1 MQPLSHSMTIRAVGN
16 VVRSG
21 VCTPARRLRAL
32 LSPGPRDACI
42 AALLLAL
49 TGVSNFAAAAQA
61 DPAALLRALSLPEKV
76 AQMQDAAPAVARLGL
91 PAYAWWNEGLHGLAR
106 AGQATVFPQ
115 AIGLAASWDAPLL
128 QEVGGVI
135 AGQARDNFARAN
147 ATPAEGF
154 SRNTARYRGLT
165 IWSPNINIFRDPRW
179 GRGQETYGE
188 DPHLTARL
196 GVAFIQGLQGPDP
209 AHPTVI
215 ATPKHFAVHSGP
227 ERGRHGFDVEP
238 TPHDL
243 EDTYLP
249 AFRAAV
255 TEGHAG
261 SIMCAYNAIDKT
273 PACANA
279 DLLTTRLRGDWGFT
293 GFVVTDCDAIEDMTL
308 FHKTTANDAEASARA
323 LRAGTDLNCGRSYAA
338 LVQAVQRGDASE
350 ADVDRALQ
358 RLLEARARL
367 GALGDTTDQ
376 VRTSAADA
384 ARHRWLALQAAR
396 ESMVLLKNDGRGGVP
411 ALPLRAGARIAVVG
425 PTADLLEDLEAN
437 YHGTASA
444 PVTPLA
450 GLRAAFG
457 MDHVHYAQGA
467 SLAANVPVAVPD
479 TALRTP
485 DGQAGLRAEIF
496 DNAEMSGTPAVVR
509 VDAKVNL
516 DYDRVAPM
524 AGLSTS
530 RFAVRWTGQ
539 LVPPA
544 AGDYTLGLRIERCFD
559 CSRHDQM
566 RLYLDGKLFAA
577 AIDPHKDGDI
587 AALPLHFA
595 DTRAHSLRLELVH
608 AGEDQGLTLQ
618 WHAPAQA
625 QLAEALA
632 ATRGADAVVA
642 FVGLSPNLEGEQL
655 QVDVPGFDG
664 GDRSSLELPVAQ
676 QALLAALATE
686 LAPTR
691 TPLIVVLQSG
701 SAVALTG
708 AAGQADAVL
717 AAWYPGEAGGQA
729 IAETLSGL
737 NNPAGRL
744 PVTFYRSVSDLP
756 PFDDY
761 RMAGRTYR
769 YFRGTPLWPF
779 GHGLS
784 YTRFGYGTPVLLHA
798 RLAAGEPLSV
808 AVDVRNDGE
817 RAGDEVVQVYLEP
830 PASALAPA
838 RALVAFRRIHLQA
851 GESRR
856 VEMMIAPRALSSV
869 DALGTRAVEP
879 GHYALTVGGGQP
891 GSAPTV
897 RSEFTITG
905 REVLPK

>member
-1 MQPLSHSMTIRAVGN
+1 M
-16 VVRSG
+16 
-21 VCTPARRLRAL
+21 
-32 LSPGPRDACI
+32 
-42 AALLLAL
+42 LLAL
-49 TGVSNFAAAAQA
+49 AGAASAAEA
-61 DPAALLRALSLPEKV
+61 DPAALLRALTLAEKV
-76 AQMQDAAPAVARLGL
+76 AQMQDAAPAVPRLGL

-128 QEVGGVI
+128 QDVGGAI
-135 AGQARDNFARAN
+135 AAQARDNFARASL
-147 ATPAEGF
+147 TPVEGL
-154 SRNTARYRGLT
+154 SRNAARYRGLT

-188 DPHLTARL
+188 DPELTARL

-209 AHPTVI
+209 SHPTVI

-238 TPHDL
+238 SPHDL

-255 TEGHAG
+255 TEGQAG
-261 SIMCAYNAIDKT
+261 AVMCAYNAIDKT
-273 PACANA
+273 PACAST
-279 DLLTTRLRGDWGFT
+279 DLLTTRLRGDWGFK
-293 GFVVTDCDAIEDMTL
+293 GIVVTDCDAIEDMTL
-308 FHKTTANDAEASARA
+308 FHKTTANDVEASARA
-323 LRAGTDLNCGRSYAA
+323 LRAGTDLNCGHSYAA
-338 LVQAVQRGDASE
+338 LVEAVRRGEANEVDVDQAVRRLFDA
-350 ADVDRALQ
+350 RK
-358 RLLEARARL
+358 RL
-367 GALGDTTDQ
+367 GALGGEPEPMRTD
-376 VRTSAADA
+376 AADA

-450 GLRAAFG
+450 GLRAALG
-457 MDHVHYAQGA
+457 ADHVHYAQGA
-467 SLAANVPVAVPD
+467 SLATNVPVPVPD

-485 DGQAGLRAEIF
+485 DGRPGLRAEIF
-496 DNAEMSGTPAVVR
+496 DDAELAGAPAAVR
-509 VDAKVNL
+509 VDTKVNV
-516 DYDRVAPM
+516 DYDRVAP
-524 AGLSTS
+524 ASGITPS
-530 RFAVRWTGQ
+530 RFAVRWSGQ

-559 CSRHDQM
+559 CSHHDQV
-566 RLYLDGKLFAA
+566 RLYLDGKLFIVAT
-577 AIDPHKDGDI
+577 DPHKDADI
-587 AALPLHFA
+587 AAIPLHFA
-595 DTRAHSLRLELVH
+595 DTRAHSLRLELLHV
-608 AGEDQGLTLQ
+608 GEDQGLTLQ

-625 QLAEALA
+625 QLAEAVA
-632 ATRGADAVVA
+632 ATRGVAAVVA
-642 FVGLSPNLEGEQL
+642 FLGLSPNLEGEQL

-664 GDRSSLELPVAQ
+664 GDRSSLDLPPAQ
-676 QALLAALATE
+676 QTLLASLAAA

-744 PVTFYRSVSDLP
+744 PVTFYRKVSDLP
-756 PFDDY
+756 PFADY
-761 RMAGRTYR
+761 SMAGRTYR
-769 YFRGTPLWPF
+769 YFAGTPLWPF

-784 YTRFGYGTPVLLHA
+784 YTRFGYGAPVLSQA
-798 RLAAGEPLSV
+798 RLAAGEPLTV
-808 AVDVRNDGE
+808 GVDVRNEGE

-830 PASALAPA
+830 PESALAPK

-851 GESRR
+851 GESRH
-856 VEMMIAPRALSSV
+856 VDMVVTARALSSV

-879 GHYALTVGGGQP
+879 GHYALAVGGGQP
-891 GSAPTV
+891 GFAPTV
-897 RSEFTITG
+897 RSEFTIAG
-905 REVLPK
+905 RQELSK

>member
-1 MQPLSHSMTIRAVGN
+1 LQLVLAGGA
-16 VVRSG
+16 SG
-21 VCTPARRLRAL
+21 L
-32 LSPGPRDACI
+32 AC
-42 AALLLAL
+42 AAG
-49 TGVSNFAAAAQA
+49 T
-61 DPAALLRALSLPEKV
+61 DPAALLRKLSLPEKV
-76 AQMQDAAPAVARLGL
+76 AQIQDAAPAVPRLGL

-128 QEVGGVI
+128 QEVGSAI
-135 AGQARDNFARAN
+135 AAQARNNFARADTLSVEGLSLN
-147 ATPAEGF
+147 A
-154 SRNTARYRGLT
+154 ARYRGLT

-188 DPHLTARL
+188 DPQLTASL
-196 GVAFIQGLQGPDP
+196 GVAFIHGLQGPDP
-209 AHPTVI
+209 ARPTVI

-238 TPHDL
+238 SPHDL

-261 SIMCAYNAIDKT
+261 SIMCAYNAIDGT

-308 FHKTTANDAEASARA
+308 FHKTTADDAEASARA
-323 LRAGTDLNCGRSYAA
+323 LRAGTDLNCGRSFAA
-338 LVQAVQRGDASE
+338 LAQAVQRGDASE
-350 ADVDRALQ
+350 ADVDRALR
-358 RLLEARARL
+358 RLLDARARL
-367 GALGDTTDQ
+367 GALGGTSDP
-376 VRTSAADA
+376 VRASAADA

-396 ESMVLLKNDGRGGVP
+396 ESMVLLKNDSPGGVP

-425 PTADLLEDLEAN
+425 PTADMLEDLEAN
-437 YHGTASA
+437 YHGTAGA
-444 PVTPLA
+444 PVSPLA
-450 GLRAAFG
+450 GLRAALG
-457 MDHVHYAQGA
+457 TAHVRYAQGA

-479 TALRTP
+479 TALRSP
-485 DGQAGLRAEIF
+485 DGRPGLRAEIF
-496 DNAEMSGTPAVVR
+496 DNAELAGTPAGVR
-509 VDAKVNL
+509 IDTKVNL

-524 AGLSTS
+524 PGVSSS
-530 RFAVRWTGQ
+530 RFGVRWTGE

-544 AGDYTLGLRIERCFD
+544 AGDYTLGIRIERCFD
-559 CSRHDQM
+559 CRRHDQV
-566 RLYLDGKLFAA
+566 RLHVDGKLFIA
-577 AIDPHKDGDI
+577 AIDPHKDADI
-587 AALPLHFA
+587 AAVPLHFA
-595 DTRAHSLRLELVH
+595 DARPHALRLELLHV
-608 AGEDQGLTLQ
+608 GEDQGLTLQ

-632 ATRGADAVVA
+632 AARGVDAVVA

-664 GDRSSLELPVAQ
+664 GDRTSLDLPPAQ
-676 QALLAALATE
+676 QTLLASLATA
-686 LAPTR
+686 LAPTH
-691 TPLIVVLQSG
+691 TPLVVVLQSG
-701 SAVALTG
+701 SAVALAG

-729 IAETLSGL
+729 IAETLAGL

-744 PVTFYRSVSDLP
+744 PVTFYRSASDLP

-769 YFRGTPLWPF
+769 YFTGTPLWPF

-784 YTRFGYGTPVLLHA
+784 YTRFGYDAPLLSHA
-798 RLAAGEPLSV
+798 RLPAGEALTV
-808 AVDVRNDGE
+808 GVDVHNDGT
-817 RAGDEVVQVYLEP
+817 RAGDEVVQAYLEP
-830 PASALAPA
+830 PASALAPR

-851 GESRR
+851 GESRH
-856 VEMMIAPRALSSV
+856 VEMAMDARALSSV

-897 RSEFTITG
+897 RVEFEIDG
-905 REVLPK
+905 RRVLPK

>member
-1 MQPLSHSMTIRAVGN
+1 M
-16 VVRSG
+16 
-21 VCTPARRLRAL
+21 
-32 LSPGPRDACI
+32 
-42 AALLLAL
+42 LLLAL
-49 TGVSNFAAAAQA
+49 TGVPSFAAAAEA
-61 DPAALLRALSLPEKV
+61 DPAAVLRELSLPEKV
-76 AQMQDAAPAVARLGL
+76 AQMQDAAPAVPRLGL

-128 QEVGGVI
+128 KEVGSTI
-135 AGQARDNFARAN
+135 AAQARDNFARAG
-147 ATPAEGF
+147 ATEATGQSP
-154 SRNTARYRGLT
+154 NTARYRGLT

-188 DPHLTARL
+188 DPQLTARL
-196 GVAFIQGLQGPDP
+196 GVAFIQGLQGSDP

-227 ERGRHGFDVEP
+227 ERGRHGFDVAP
-238 TPHDL
+238 SPHDL

-255 TEGHAG
+255 TEGRAG

-279 DLLTTRLRGDWGFT
+279 DLLTARLRDDWGFK
-293 GFVVTDCDAIEDMTL
+293 GVVVTDCDAIEDMTL
-308 FHKTTANDAEASARA
+308 FHKTTANDIEASARA
-323 LRAGTDLNCGRSYAA
+323 LRAGADLNCGHSFAA
-338 LVQAVQRGDASE
+338 LTKAVQRGDASE
-350 ADVDRALQ
+350 ADIDRAVR
-358 RLLEARARL
+358 RLLDARARL
-367 GALGDTTDQ
+367 GALGGTPDPVQAGATDAS
-376 VRTSAADA
+376 RD
-384 ARHRWLALQAAR
+384 RWLALRAAR
-396 ESMVLLKNDGRGGVP
+396 ESMVLLKNDARGGVP
-411 ALPLRAGARIAVVG
+411 VLPLRAGARIAVVG

-437 YHGTASA
+437 YHGTAVN

-450 GLRAAFG
+450 GLRAMLG
-457 MDHVHYAQGA
+457 TDHVRYAQGA

-479 TALRTP
+479 TALRTL
-485 DGQAGLRAEIF
+485 DGRPGLRAEIF
-496 DNAEMSGTPAVVR
+496 DNAELAGVPRVVR
-509 VDAKVNL
+509 VDTKVNF
-516 DYDRVAPM
+516 DYDRVAPTS
-524 AGLSTS
+524 GVSSS
-530 RFAVRWTGQ
+530 RFAVRWIGR

-544 AGDYTLGLRIERCFD
+544 AGDYTLGLKIDRCFD
-559 CSRHDQM
+559 CSRHDQV
-566 RLYLDGKLFAA
+566 RLYVDGKLFLA
-577 AIDPHKDGDI
+577 AIDPHKDAGI

-595 DTRAHSLRLELVH
+595 DARPHALRLELLHV
-608 AGEDQGLTLQ
+608 GEDQGLTLQ
-618 WHAPAQA
+618 WRAPAQA
-625 QLAEALA
+625 QLSEALA
-632 ATRGADAVVA
+632 AARGVDAVVA
-642 FVGLSPNLEGEQL
+642 FVGLSPNLEGEEL

-664 GDRSSLELPVAQ
+664 GDRSSLDLPAAQ
-676 QALLAALATE
+676 QTLLAALASA

-744 PVTFYRSVSDLP
+744 PVTFYRSASDLP

-769 YFRGTPLWPF
+769 YFLGTPLWPF

-784 YTRFGYGTPVLLHA
+784 YTRFGYGSPVLSHV
-798 RLAAGEPLSV
+798 RLAAGEALTV
-808 AVDVRNDGE
+808 GVDVRNDGD
-817 RAGDEVVQVYLEP
+817 RAGDEVVQAYLEP
-830 PASALAPA
+830 PASALAPK
-838 RALVAFRRIHLQA
+838 RALVAFRRVHLLA

-856 VEMMIAPRALSSV
+856 VEMVIDARALSSV
-869 DALGTRAVEP
+869 DALGARAVEP

-891 GSAPTV
+891 GFATTV
-897 RSEFTITG
+897 RSEFDIDG
-905 REVLPK
+905 RRMLPK

>member
-1 MQPLSHSMTIRAVGN
+1 MLS
-16 VVRSG
+16 
-21 VCTPARRLRAL
+21 
-32 LSPGPRDACI
+32 
-42 AALLLAL
+42 LAL
-49 TGVSNFAAAAQA
+49 AGAAVAAEA
-61 DPAALLRALSLPEKV
+61 DPAALVRSLTLAEKV
-76 AQMQDAAPAVARLGL
+76 AQMQDAAPAVPRLGL

-106 AGQATVFPQ
+106 TGQATVFPQ

-128 QEVGGVI
+128 QDVGRAI
-135 AGQARDNFARAN
+135 AAEARDNFARAG
-147 ATPAEGF
+147 AAPVDGL

-227 ERGRHGFDVEP
+227 ERGRHGFDVAP
-238 TPHDL
+238 SPHDL

-261 SIMCAYNAIDKT
+261 SIMCAYNAIGGT

-279 DLLTTRLRGDWGFT
+279 DLLTTRLRGDWGFQ

-308 FHKTTANDAEASARA
+308 FHKTTASDVEASARA

-350 ADVDRALQ
+350 ADVDRALR

-367 GALGDTTDQ
+367 GALGGPSEP
-376 VRTSAADA
+376 VRPSAAQA
-384 ARHRWLALQAAR
+384 ARDRWLALQAAR
-396 ESMVLLKNDGRGGVP
+396 ESMVLLKNDARGGVP
-411 ALPLRAGARIAVVG
+411 ALPRRAGARIAVVG

-457 MDHVHYAQGA
+457 SDHVRYAQGA
-467 SLAANVPVAVPD
+467 GLAANLALALAD

-485 DGQAGLRAEIF
+485 DGRPGLRAEIF
-496 DNAEMSGTPAVVR
+496 DSAALAGAPAVVR
-509 VDAKVNL
+509 VDSKVNL
-516 DYDRVAPM
+516 DYHRVAP
-524 AGLSTS
+524 APGLSSS
-530 RFAVRWTGQ
+530 RFAVRWSGQ
-539 LVPPA
+539 FVPPA

-559 CSRHDQM
+559 CSRHDEV
-566 RLYLDGKLFAA
+566 RLYVDGKLFAA
-577 AIDPHKDGDI
+577 AIDPHQDADV
-587 AALPLHFA
+587 AALPLHVA
-595 DTRAHSLRLELVH
+595 DTRPHSLRLELLH
-608 AGEDQGLTLQ
+608 GGEDQGLTLQ
-618 WHAPAQA
+618 WHAPPRA

-664 GDRSSLELPVAQ
+664 GDRSSLDLPAAQ
-676 QALLAALATE
+676 QALLAALATA
-686 LAPTR
+686 LALTG

-701 SAVALTG
+701 SAVALAG
-708 AAGQADAVL
+708 AAGQADALL

-744 PVTFYRSVSDLP
+744 PVTFYRAASDLP

-769 YFRGTPLWPF
+769 YFAGTPLWPF

-784 YTRFGYGTPVLLHA
+784 YTRFGYGPPVLSHA
-798 RLAAGEPLSV
+798 RLDAGEPLTIG
-808 AVDVRNDGE
+808 VDIRNKGD
-817 RAGDEVVQVYLEP
+817 RAGDEVVQAYLEP
-830 PASALAPA
+830 PASALAPK
-838 RALVAFRRIHLQA
+838 RALVAFRRLHLQA
-851 GESRR
+851 GESRH
-856 VEMMIAPRALSSV
+856 VEMVIAPRALSSV
-869 DALGTRAVEP
+869 DALGTRAIEP
-879 GHYALTVGGGQP
+879 GRYAVTVGGGQP
-891 GSAPTV
+891 GFAPTV
-897 RSEFTITG
+897 RSEFTIAG
-905 REVLPK
+905 RQELPK